1 MIILGIN
8 DSNSAAAIIKDGL
21 LVAAAREERF
31 SRIKFDD
38 GFPAKAIEYC
48 LKEVGAETIKDVDH
62 IVFAWNPG
70 HELEPHDSS
79 AAIRYHK
86 HFLHYIPNNLL
97 ALIKGEKRKK
107 RI

>member
-8 DSNSAAAIIKDGL
+8 DSNSAAAIVKEGMLI
-21 LVAAAREERF
+21 AAAREERF

-38 GFPAKAIEYC
+38 AFPSMSVEYS
-48 LKEVGAETIKDVDH
+48 LKEAGVESIKDVDQV
-62 IVFAWNPG
+62 VFGWNPG

-97 ALIKGEKRKK
+97 TLIQGDKK
-107 RI
+107 IRE